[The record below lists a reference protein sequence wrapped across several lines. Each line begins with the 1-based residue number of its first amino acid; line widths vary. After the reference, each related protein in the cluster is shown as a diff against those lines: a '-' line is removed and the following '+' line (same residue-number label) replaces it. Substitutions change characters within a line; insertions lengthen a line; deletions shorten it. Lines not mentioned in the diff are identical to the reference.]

1 MKLKTLTKIQIVFS
15 TFNMM
20 VILPPFIIGV
30 IFGWLRGVCEW
41 LVDTLDFRIMVG
53 NKLLKASDEV
63 KDGKIKNKEFIGDSS
78 AWAAY
83 KYIESAERRIK
94 S

>member
-1 MKLKTLTKIQIVFS
+1 MKLKTLAKIQRVFNV
-15 TFNMM
+15 FNAL

-30 IFGWLRGVCEW
+30 ILGWLRGACEW
-41 LVDTLDFRIMVG
+41 IIDILDYRILVG

-63 KDGKIKNKEFIGDSS
+63 KDGKIKNKEFIEDMT

-83 KYIESAERRIK
+83 KYIESTKEIEL
-94 S
+94 

>member
-1 MKLKTLTKIQIVFS
+1 MVFS
-15 TFNMM
+15 VFNVL

-30 IFGWLRGVCEW
+30 IFGWLRGACEW
-41 LVDTLDFRIMVG
+41 LVDILDYRIVVG

-63 KDGKIKNKEFIGDSS
+63 KNEKIKNKEIIRGSS
-78 AWAAY
+78 AWAEY
-83 KYIESAERRIK
+83 KYIESTKENE